1 MDNLWIIKKMN
12 PKIKEYL
19 EKLGNIVLTA
29 LISALI
35 AWLQAILADQKEIQ
49 IATADPETA
58 GAIGAIARSFIET
71 LNKRA

>member
-1 MDNLWIIKKMN
+1 MDNLLITKKMN
-12 PKIKEYL
+12 PKVKEYL

-35 AWLQAILADQKEIQ
+35 AWLQAILADQKELQ

-58 GAIGAIARSFIET
+58 GAIGAIARGFVES
-71 LNKRA
+71 LNKKV

>member
-1 MDNLWIIKKMN
+1 MDNLLITKKMS

-49 IATADPETA
+49 MATADPETA
-58 GAIGAIARSFIET
+58 AAIGTLLRGAVET
-71 LNKRA
+71 ISKKA

>member
-1 MDNLWIIKKMN
+1 MDNLLITKKMH

-49 IATADPETA
+49 MATADPETA
-58 GAIGAIARSFIET
+58 GAIGAIVRSFVET

>member
-1 MDNLWIIKKMN
+1 MN
-12 PKIKEYL
+12 PKVKEYL

-35 AWLQAILADQKEIQ
+35 AWLQAILADQKELQ

-58 GAIGAIARSFIET
+58 GAIGAIARGFVES
-71 LNKRA
+71 LNKKV